1 MIPTYEEI
9 MLPLLKYLSDGE
21 EHNLSQT
28 HDDLATQLKLTDEEL
43 RELLP
48 SGKKTIFRNRISWA
62 RTYMVKAGLIIS
74 TRRSHFQKRLP
85 ANPPRVAYS
94 HFASVGSRL
103 PAQSA

>member
-48 SGKKTIFRNRISWA
+48 SGEKQFLEIE
-62 RTYMVKAGLIIS
+62 
-74 TRRSHFQKRLP
+74 SHGPELTW
-85 ANPPRVAYS
+85 
-94 HFASVGSRL
+94 
-103 PAQSA
+103 

>member
-9 MLPLLKYLSDGE
+9 VLPLLKYLSDGE

-48 SGKKTIFRNRISWA
+48 SGKKNNF
-62 RTYMVKAGLIIS
+62 
-74 TRRSHFQKRLP
+74 
-85 ANPPRVAYS
+85 
-94 HFASVGSRL
+94 
-103 PAQSA
+103 

>member
-9 MLPLLKYLSDGE
+9 MLPLFKYLSDGE

-48 SGKKTIFRNRISWA
+48 SGKKQFLEIE
-62 RTYMVKAGLIIS
+62 
-74 TRRSHFQKRLP
+74 SHGPELTW
-85 ANPPRVAYS
+85 
-94 HFASVGSRL
+94 
-103 PAQSA
+103 